1 MSSIKLPGTGLDVG
15 TDKIDGIDYQIIKLA
30 IGANGEIFLISNANP
45 MPIDVKSLPVDEN
58 GAIGGVKLLGK
69 YWNDSSFRELG
80 AEATDWGFALPVLI
94 ANYLG
99 TNDVPVAWSATAS
112 VGAIDNTALV
122 NNGPNTCDR
131 KSVAIS
137 CSGSGNNTVV
147 AAVPDYKIRVLAL
160 SLSASAAVNAKFQ
173 SGAGGTDLTGLYYLA
188 ANGGMVLPYNKLGWF
203 ETGVNA
209 LLNLNLSGAIPVGG
223 CITYI
228 EV

>member
-1 MSSIKLPGTGLDVG
+1 LDVG

-45 MPIDVKSLPVDEN
+45 MPVNLPVDAD
-58 GAIGGVKLLGK
+58 GAVGKVKLFGSNYDGGYNEVYVADDGSIFVSLNNIISAATMDESSQSIAGGVSVTPK
-69 YWNDSSFRELG
+69 
-80 AEATDWGFALPVLI
+80 FAV
-94 ANYLG
+94 
-99 TNDVPVAWSATAS
+99 
-112 VGAIDNTALV
+112 
-122 NNGPNTCDR
+122 
-131 KSVAIS
+131 IS

-173 SGAGGTDLTGLYYLA
+173 SGASGTDKTGLYYLA
-188 ANGGMVLPYNKLGWF
+188 ANGGIVLPYNKLGWF
-203 ETGVNA
+203 ETAANA

>member
-1 MSSIKLPGTGLDVG
+1 MTDNSTLPATNDKIRDIDKAGVKTQVMLIDKGGTGIESLV
-15 TDKIDGIDYQIIKLA
+15 TD
-30 IGANGEIFLISNANP
+30 ANP
-45 MPIDVKSLPVDEN
+45 MPVNLPVDAD
-58 GAIGGVKLLGK
+58 GAVGKVKLFGSNYDGGYNEVYVADDGSIFVSLNNIISAATMDESSQSIAGGVSVTPK
-69 YWNDSSFRELG
+69 
-80 AEATDWGFALPVLI
+80 FAVI
-94 ANYLG
+94 SCAG
-99 TNDVPVAWSATAS
+99 S
-112 VGAIDNTALV
+112 GDNTIVSA
-122 NNGPNTCDR
+122 
-131 KSVAIS
+131 VA
-137 CSGSGNNTVV
+137 
-147 AAVPDYKIRVLAL
+147 DKKIRVLAV

>member
-1 MSSIKLPGTGLDVG
+1 MLIDKGGTGIESLV
-15 TDKIDGIDYQIIKLA
+15 TD
-30 IGANGEIFLISNANP
+30 ANP

-99 TNDVPVAWSATAS
+99 TNDVPVAWSTTAS

-147 AAVPDYKIRVLAL
+147 AAIEGRQIRVLAL

-173 SGAGGTDLTGLYYLA
+173 SGASGTDKTGLYYLA
-188 ANGGMVLPYNKLGWF
+188 ANGGIVLPYNKLGWF
-203 ETGVNA
+203 ETAANA